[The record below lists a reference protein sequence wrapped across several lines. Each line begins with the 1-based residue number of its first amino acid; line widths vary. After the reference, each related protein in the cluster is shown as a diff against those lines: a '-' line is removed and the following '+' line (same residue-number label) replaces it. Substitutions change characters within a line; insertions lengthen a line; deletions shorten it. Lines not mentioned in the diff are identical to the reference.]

1 MVGVAY
7 HAGILRA
14 LDLVGGLRPDDAD
27 LIVGTSAGSVVG
39 AYLRSGFSTEDLWQL
54 AMGTHDRLQAL
65 SGPEV
70 QPFVT
75 NELRRLATRSPVNL
89 ARLGVGSAAVL
100 AMSLLRRRL
109 NVPDRLLDVFPA
121 GLFSMEEARRR
132 FVRDLPDDW
141 PHRPLSIC
149 ATDVRTGERVV
160 MGHPDGTPV
169 RLTDAIMASC
179 AIPGVFPPVRLGGQL
194 LVDGGVVSSTNLDVA
209 TAAGCTFIVAVAPM
223 AFDPTVESPV
233 TRLIRRS
240 PGRAVAREGEEAVRA
255 GVETLLIRPTAAQLA
270 EQGPNLMRA
279 AGLDAVAR
287 IAYDMTAP
295 ILEGGLAADLLANAG
310 AASGPRDRVEV
321 RARPLDGPAAVSLT
335 SS

>member
-1 MVGVAY
+1 MILFFGLSGMTFALTQIYQFVLGYSPLEAGVRALPQAIAVTIAAPLGTRLAGRFGTKAVVTTGLLMMAAGLAAVSTANGHSTYLHYMVGGVIMA
-7 HAGILRA
+7 AGI
-14 LDLVGGLRPDDAD
+14 GLTMA
-27 LIVGTSAGSVVG
+27 
-39 AYLRSGFSTEDLWQL
+39 
-54 AMGTHDRLQAL
+54 
-65 SGPEV
+65 
-70 QPFVT
+70 
-75 NELRRLATRSPVNL
+75 
-89 ARLGVGSAAVL
+89 
-100 AMSLLRRRL
+100 
-109 NVPDRLLDVFPA
+109 PA
-121 GLFSMEEARRR
+121 
-132 FVRDLPDDW
+132 
-141 PHRPLSIC
+141 
-149 ATDVRTGERVV
+149 
-160 MGHPDGTPV
+160 
-169 RLTDAIMASC
+169 TDAIMASC

-279 AGLDAVAR
+279 DGLDAVAR

>member
-1 MVGVAY
+1 LQTGRPAGNDSILTRSLCWQKSDQSPGAHAAGMPLGLVLGAGGMVGVAY

-132 FVRDLPDDW
+132 FVR
-141 PHRPLSIC
+141 
-149 ATDVRTGERVV
+149 
-160 MGHPDGTPV
+160 
-169 RLTDAIMASC
+169 
-179 AIPGVFPPVRLGGQL
+179 
-194 LVDGGVVSSTNLDVA
+194 
-209 TAAGCTFIVAVAPM
+209 
-223 AFDPTVESPV
+223 
-233 TRLIRRS
+233 
-240 PGRAVAREGEEAVRA
+240 
-255 GVETLLIRPTAAQLA
+255 
-270 EQGPNLMRA
+270 
-279 AGLDAVAR
+279 
-287 IAYDMTAP
+287 
-295 ILEGGLAADLLANAG
+295 
-310 AASGPRDRVEV
+310 
-321 RARPLDGPAAVSLT
+321 
-335 SS
+335 